1 MQILSTRTSDIQRNG
16 KRKNIEYNYN
26 ALSFEGAA
34 TDGCKGRETLE
45 GLRCH
50 TAMPFRGISSKDKI
64 ISRKKW
70 LKVM

>member
-45 GLRCH
+45 G
-50 TAMPFRGISSKDKI
+50 
-64 ISRKKW
+64 
-70 LKVM
+70 